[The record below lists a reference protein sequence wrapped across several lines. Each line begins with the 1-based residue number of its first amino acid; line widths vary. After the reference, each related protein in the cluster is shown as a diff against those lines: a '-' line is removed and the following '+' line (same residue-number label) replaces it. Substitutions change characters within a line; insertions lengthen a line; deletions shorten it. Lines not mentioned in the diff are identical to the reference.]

1 MDLTSTSFLFSF
13 LVLLVSLLLLK
24 KKRSG
29 RGAPLPPGP
38 SKLPIIGSL
47 HHLLGGLPHRSLT
60 ALSKKFGPVILLK
73 LGEVPTLVVSSTEAA
88 AEIMKTHDVSFASR
102 PTNLN
107 LQSATYGD
115 RGVGF
120 TSYGFHWRELRKMS
134 IVELL
139 SAKRV
144 QSFRF
149 IREEEVLNLVRSIV
163 LLSNTGSTV
172 NLSKKLVLLAN
183 DIGSRSVI
191 GSKCKYQK
199 EFIRIVMQT
208 LEAAGGFSLADLFP
222 SWPIIKLLSGATF
235 KMQILHRD
243 MDAILNSII
252 QERRERKSAEQPEE
266 EVEEAL
272 VDVMLRVQAEGSLSF
287 PLADEDM
294 KAMMLDMLG
303 GASETSAGIM
313 EWAMSELMKNPRV
326 MRRLQEEV
334 RETVGEKGKVT
345 EKDINGMNYLKL
357 VIKETLRLH
366 PPVPLLLPRE
376 CRETCEVL
384 GYQIPEKTR
393 VFVNVW
399 ALGRDPRYWDN
410 PTEFEPERFERRNSM
425 VDFKGTN
432 FEFLPFGAGRRICP
446 GMSFGLKSIELSLAS
461 LLYNFDWE
469 LPSGDEGMPQECQ
482 TVTSIINKQNGQI
495 RRAHVQIS
503 QEIGLIVPP
512 TLPLPVDLI
521 ELPLYYNTKLCIKKK
536 HCHIYQKKKEWPLA
550 HRFHTTMDFTN
561 TCTSF
566 LFSFLVLLVS
576 LLLLKKNRS
585 GRGARATLPPGPSKL
600 PIIGSLHH
608 LLGGLPH
615 RSLTALSKKFG
626 PVILLKLG
634 EVPTLVVSSTEAA
647 AEIMKTH
654 DVSFASRPTNLNL
667 QTATYGDRGVGFT
680 SYGFHWRELRKMSI
694 VELLSAKRVQSF
706 RFIREEEVLN
716 LVRSIVLLS
725 NTGSTVNL
733 SKKLVLLANDI
744 GSRSVI
750 GSKCKYQK
758 EFIRI
763 VMQTLEAAGGFSL
776 ADLFPSWPIIKLL
789 SGATFKMQM
798 LHRDMDAILNSIIQE
813 RRERKSAKQPEEE
826 EEEEALVDVMLRVQ
840 TEGSLSFPLA
850 DEDMKAMMLDM
861 LGGASETSAGIME
874 WAMSELMRNPRVMR
888 RLQEEVRE
896 TVGEKGKVT
905 EKDIN
910 GMNYLKL
917 VIKETL
923 RLHPPVPLLLPE
935 SAGRRA
941 RFLVTRYQRRQ
952 EYS

>member
-24 KKRSG
+24 KNRSG
-29 RGAPLPPGP
+29 GGARATLPPGP

-60 ALSKKFGPVILLK
+60 ALSQKFGPVILLK

-163 LLSNTGSTV
+163 LVSNTGSTV

-235 KMQILHRD
+235 KMQMLHRD

-266 EVEEAL
+266 EEEEAL

-313 EWAMSELMKNPRV
+313 EWAMSELMTNPRV

-469 LPSGDEGMPQECQ
+469 LPSGDEGMPQELDMSE
-482 TVTSIINKQNGQI
+482 TFSI
-495 RRAHVQIS
+495 
-503 QEIGLIVPP
+503 
-512 TLPLPVDLI
+512 
-521 ELPLYYNTKLCIKKK
+521 
-536 HCHIYQKKKEWPLA
+536 
-550 HRFHTTMDFTN
+550 
-561 TCTSF
+561 TC
-566 LFSFLVLLVS
+566 
-576 LLLLKKNRS
+576 R
-585 GRGARATLPPGPSKL
+585 
-600 PIIGSLHH
+600 
-608 LLGGLPH
+608 
-615 RSLTALSKKFG
+615 
-626 PVILLKLG
+626 
-634 EVPTLVVSSTEAA
+634 
-647 AEIMKTH
+647 
-654 DVSFASRPTNLNL
+654 
-667 QTATYGDRGVGFT
+667 
-680 SYGFHWRELRKMSI
+680 
-694 VELLSAKRVQSF
+694 
-706 RFIREEEVLN
+706 
-716 LVRSIVLLS
+716 
-725 NTGSTVNL
+725 
-733 SKKLVLLANDI
+733 
-744 GSRSVI
+744 
-750 GSKCKYQK
+750 
-758 EFIRI
+758 
-763 VMQTLEAAGGFSL
+763 
-776 ADLFPSWPIIKLL
+776 
-789 SGATFKMQM
+789 
-798 LHRDMDAILNSIIQE
+798 
-813 RRERKSAKQPEEE
+813 RKSD
-826 EEEEALVDVMLRVQ
+826 LCLR
-840 TEGSLSFPLA
+840 A
-850 DEDMKAMMLDM
+850 
-861 LGGASETSAGIME
+861 I
-874 WAMSELMRNPRVMR
+874 PRIPFSM
-888 RLQEEVRE
+888 
-896 TVGEKGKVT
+896 T
-905 EKDIN
+905 
-910 GMNYLKL
+910 
-917 VIKETL
+917 
-923 RLHPPVPLLLPE
+923 
-935 SAGRRA
+935 
-941 RFLVTRYQRRQ
+941 
-952 EYS
+952 

>member
-1 MDLTSTSFLFSF
+1 MDLTSTSF
-13 LVLLVSLLLLK
+13 SL
-24 KKRSG
+24 
-29 RGAPLPPGP
+29 
-38 SKLPIIGSL
+38 
-47 HHLLGGLPHRSLT
+47 
-60 ALSKKFGPVILLK
+60 
-73 LGEVPTLVVSSTEAA
+73 
-88 AEIMKTHDVSFASR
+88 
-102 PTNLN
+102 
-107 LQSATYGD
+107 
-115 RGVGF
+115 
-120 TSYGFHWRELRKMS
+120 
-134 IVELL
+134 
-139 SAKRV
+139 
-144 QSFRF
+144 
-149 IREEEVLNLVRSIV
+149 
-163 LLSNTGSTV
+163 
-172 NLSKKLVLLAN
+172 
-183 DIGSRSVI
+183 
-191 GSKCKYQK
+191 
-199 EFIRIVMQT
+199 
-208 LEAAGGFSLADLFP
+208 
-222 SWPIIKLLSGATF
+222 
-235 KMQILHRD
+235 
-243 MDAILNSII
+243 
-252 QERRERKSAEQPEE
+252 
-266 EVEEAL
+266 
-272 VDVMLRVQAEGSLSF
+272 
-287 PLADEDM
+287 
-294 KAMMLDMLG
+294 
-303 GASETSAGIM
+303 
-313 EWAMSELMKNPRV
+313 
-326 MRRLQEEV
+326 
-334 RETVGEKGKVT
+334 
-345 EKDINGMNYLKL
+345 
-357 VIKETLRLH
+357 
-366 PPVPLLLPRE
+366 
-376 CRETCEVL
+376 
-384 GYQIPEKTR
+384 
-393 VFVNVW
+393 
-399 ALGRDPRYWDN
+399 
-410 PTEFEPERFERRNSM
+410 
-425 VDFKGTN
+425 
-432 FEFLPFGAGRRICP
+432 
-446 GMSFGLKSIELSLAS
+446 
-461 LLYNFDWE
+461 
-469 LPSGDEGMPQECQ
+469 
-482 TVTSIINKQNGQI
+482 
-495 RRAHVQIS
+495 
-503 QEIGLIVPP
+503 
-512 TLPLPVDLI
+512 
-521 ELPLYYNTKLCIKKK
+521 
-536 HCHIYQKKKEWPLA
+536 
-550 HRFHTTMDFTN
+550 
-561 TCTSF
+561 
-566 LFSFLVLLVS
+566 FLVLLVS

-585 GRGARATLPPGPSKL
+585 GGGARATLPPGPSKL

-725 NTGSTVNL
+725 NAGSTVNL

-813 RRERKSAKQPEEE
+813 RRERKSAEQPEEE

-840 TEGSLSFPLA
+840 AEGSLSFPLA

-888 RLQEEVRE
+888 KLQEEVRE

-923 RLHPPVPLLLPE
+923 RLHPPVPLLLPRE
-935 SAGRRA
+935 CRETCEVLGYQIPEKTRVFVNVWALGRDPRYWDSPTEFEPEIREQEFHGRLQGTNFEFLPFGAGRRICPGMSFGLKSIELSLA
-941 RFLVTRYQRRQ
+941 SLLYNFDWELPSGNEGMPQELDMSETFSITCRRKSDLCLRAILVFL
-952 EYS
+952 SP

>member
-1 MDLTSTSFLFSF
+1 MDLTS
-13 LVLLVSLLLLK
+13 
-24 KKRSG
+24 
-29 RGAPLPPGP
+29 
-38 SKLPIIGSL
+38 
-47 HHLLGGLPHRSLT
+47 
-60 ALSKKFGPVILLK
+60 
-73 LGEVPTLVVSSTEAA
+73 
-88 AEIMKTHDVSFASR
+88 
-102 PTNLN
+102 
-107 LQSATYGD
+107 
-115 RGVGF
+115 
-120 TSYGFHWRELRKMS
+120 
-134 IVELL
+134 
-139 SAKRV
+139 
-144 QSFRF
+144 
-149 IREEEVLNLVRSIV
+149 
-163 LLSNTGSTV
+163 
-172 NLSKKLVLLAN
+172 
-183 DIGSRSVI
+183 
-191 GSKCKYQK
+191 
-199 EFIRIVMQT
+199 
-208 LEAAGGFSLADLFP
+208 
-222 SWPIIKLLSGATF
+222 
-235 KMQILHRD
+235 
-243 MDAILNSII
+243 
-252 QERRERKSAEQPEE
+252 
-266 EVEEAL
+266 
-272 VDVMLRVQAEGSLSF
+272 
-287 PLADEDM
+287 
-294 KAMMLDMLG
+294 
-303 GASETSAGIM
+303 
-313 EWAMSELMKNPRV
+313 
-326 MRRLQEEV
+326 
-334 RETVGEKGKVT
+334 
-345 EKDINGMNYLKL
+345 
-357 VIKETLRLH
+357 
-366 PPVPLLLPRE
+366 
-376 CRETCEVL
+376 
-384 GYQIPEKTR
+384 
-393 VFVNVW
+393 
-399 ALGRDPRYWDN
+399 
-410 PTEFEPERFERRNSM
+410 
-425 VDFKGTN
+425 
-432 FEFLPFGAGRRICP
+432 
-446 GMSFGLKSIELSLAS
+446 
-461 LLYNFDWE
+461 
-469 LPSGDEGMPQECQ
+469 
-482 TVTSIINKQNGQI
+482 
-495 RRAHVQIS
+495 
-503 QEIGLIVPP
+503 
-512 TLPLPVDLI
+512 
-521 ELPLYYNTKLCIKKK
+521 
-536 HCHIYQKKKEWPLA
+536 
-550 HRFHTTMDFTN
+550 
-561 TCTSF
+561 TSF

-813 RRERKSAKQPEEE
+813 RRERKSAEQPEEE

-840 TEGSLSFPLA
+840 AEGSLSFPLA

-935 SAGRRA
+935 SRETCEVLGYQIPEKTRVFVNVWALGRILDTGTIPLSLSQRFERRNSMVDFKGTNFEFLPFGAGRRICPGMSFGLKSIELSLA
-941 RFLVTRYQRRQ
+941 SLLYNFDWELPSGDEGMPQELDMSETFSITCRRK
-952 EYS
+952 SDLCLRAVPRIPFSMT

>member
-1 MDLTSTSFLFSF
+1 MDLNSTSFLFSI

-24 KKRSG
+24 KNRSG
-29 RGAPLPPGP
+29 SGARATLPPGP

-73 LGEVPTLVVSSTEAA
+73 LGEVPTLVVSSAEAA
-88 AEIMKTHDVSFASR
+88 AEIMKTHDISFASR

-107 LQSATYGD
+107 LQTATYGD

-149 IREEEVLNLVRSIV
+149 IREEEVLNLVRSIDQ
-163 LLSNTGSTV
+163 LSNTGSTV

-222 SWPIIKLLSGATF
+222 SWPIIKLLSGASF
-235 KMQILHRD
+235 KMQMLHSD

-252 QERRERKSAEQPEE
+252 QEHRERKSAEQPEE
-266 EVEEAL
+266 EEEEAL

-313 EWAMSELMKNPRV
+313 EWAMSELMRNPRV
-326 MRRLQEEV
+326 MRKLQEGGE
-334 RETVGEKGKVT
+334 ETVGGKGKVM
-345 EKDINGMNYLKL
+345 EKDINGMNYLRLVIKETLRLHLLFLCLLPRECRETCEVMEKDINGMNYLRL

-410 PTEFEPERFERRNSM
+410 PTEFEPERFEKRNSM

-469 LPSGDEGMPQECQ
+469 LPSGDEGMPQELDMSE
-482 TVTSIINKQNGQI
+482 TFSI
-495 RRAHVQIS
+495 
-503 QEIGLIVPP
+503 
-512 TLPLPVDLI
+512 
-521 ELPLYYNTKLCIKKK
+521 
-536 HCHIYQKKKEWPLA
+536 
-550 HRFHTTMDFTN
+550 
-561 TCTSF
+561 TC
-566 LFSFLVLLVS
+566 
-576 LLLLKKNRS
+576 R
-585 GRGARATLPPGPSKL
+585 
-600 PIIGSLHH
+600 
-608 LLGGLPH
+608 
-615 RSLTALSKKFG
+615 
-626 PVILLKLG
+626 
-634 EVPTLVVSSTEAA
+634 
-647 AEIMKTH
+647 
-654 DVSFASRPTNLNL
+654 
-667 QTATYGDRGVGFT
+667 
-680 SYGFHWRELRKMSI
+680 
-694 VELLSAKRVQSF
+694 
-706 RFIREEEVLN
+706 
-716 LVRSIVLLS
+716 
-725 NTGSTVNL
+725 
-733 SKKLVLLANDI
+733 
-744 GSRSVI
+744 
-750 GSKCKYQK
+750 
-758 EFIRI
+758 
-763 VMQTLEAAGGFSL
+763 
-776 ADLFPSWPIIKLL
+776 
-789 SGATFKMQM
+789 
-798 LHRDMDAILNSIIQE
+798 
-813 RRERKSAKQPEEE
+813 RKSD
-826 EEEEALVDVMLRVQ
+826 LCLR
-840 TEGSLSFPLA
+840 A
-850 DEDMKAMMLDM
+850 
-861 LGGASETSAGIME
+861 I
-874 WAMSELMRNPRVMR
+874 PRIPFSM
-888 RLQEEVRE
+888 
-896 TVGEKGKVT
+896 T
-905 EKDIN
+905 
-910 GMNYLKL
+910 
-917 VIKETL
+917 
-923 RLHPPVPLLLPE
+923 
-935 SAGRRA
+935 
-941 RFLVTRYQRRQ
+941 
-952 EYS
+952 

>member
-24 KKRSG
+24 KNRSG
-29 RGAPLPPGP
+29 GGARATLPPGP

-235 KMQILHRD
+235 KMQMLHRD

-266 EVEEAL
+266 EEEEEAL

-334 RETVGEKGKVT
+334 RETVGENGKVT

-446 GMSFGLKSIELSLAS
+446 GMSFGLKSIKLSLAS

-469 LPSGDEGMPQECQ
+469 LPSGDEGMPQELDMSE
-482 TVTSIINKQNGQI
+482 TFSI
-495 RRAHVQIS
+495 
-503 QEIGLIVPP
+503 
-512 TLPLPVDLI
+512 
-521 ELPLYYNTKLCIKKK
+521 
-536 HCHIYQKKKEWPLA
+536 
-550 HRFHTTMDFTN
+550 
-561 TCTSF
+561 TC
-566 LFSFLVLLVS
+566 
-576 LLLLKKNRS
+576 R
-585 GRGARATLPPGPSKL
+585 
-600 PIIGSLHH
+600 
-608 LLGGLPH
+608 
-615 RSLTALSKKFG
+615 
-626 PVILLKLG
+626 
-634 EVPTLVVSSTEAA
+634 
-647 AEIMKTH
+647 
-654 DVSFASRPTNLNL
+654 
-667 QTATYGDRGVGFT
+667 
-680 SYGFHWRELRKMSI
+680 
-694 VELLSAKRVQSF
+694 
-706 RFIREEEVLN
+706 
-716 LVRSIVLLS
+716 
-725 NTGSTVNL
+725 
-733 SKKLVLLANDI
+733 
-744 GSRSVI
+744 
-750 GSKCKYQK
+750 
-758 EFIRI
+758 
-763 VMQTLEAAGGFSL
+763 
-776 ADLFPSWPIIKLL
+776 
-789 SGATFKMQM
+789 
-798 LHRDMDAILNSIIQE
+798 
-813 RRERKSAKQPEEE
+813 RKSD
-826 EEEEALVDVMLRVQ
+826 LCLR
-840 TEGSLSFPLA
+840 A
-850 DEDMKAMMLDM
+850 
-861 LGGASETSAGIME
+861 I
-874 WAMSELMRNPRVMR
+874 PRIPFSM
-888 RLQEEVRE
+888 
-896 TVGEKGKVT
+896 T
-905 EKDIN
+905 
-910 GMNYLKL
+910 
-917 VIKETL
+917 
-923 RLHPPVPLLLPE
+923 
-935 SAGRRA
+935 
-941 RFLVTRYQRRQ
+941 
-952 EYS
+952 

>member
-24 KKRSG
+24 KNRSG
-29 RGAPLPPGP
+29 GGARATLPPGP

-163 LLSNTGSTV
+163 LLSN
-172 NLSKKLVLLAN
+172 A
-183 DIGSRSVI
+183 
-191 GSKCKYQK
+191 
-199 EFIRIVMQT
+199 
-208 LEAAGGFSLADLFP
+208 
-222 SWPIIKLLSGATF
+222 
-235 KMQILHRD
+235 
-243 MDAILNSII
+243 
-252 QERRERKSAEQPEE
+252 
-266 EVEEAL
+266 
-272 VDVMLRVQAEGSLSF
+272 
-287 PLADEDM
+287 
-294 KAMMLDMLG
+294 
-303 GASETSAGIM
+303 
-313 EWAMSELMKNPRV
+313 
-326 MRRLQEEV
+326 
-334 RETVGEKGKVT
+334 
-345 EKDINGMNYLKL
+345 
-357 VIKETLRLH
+357 
-366 PPVPLLLPRE
+366 
-376 CRETCEVL
+376 
-384 GYQIPEKTR
+384 
-393 VFVNVW
+393 
-399 ALGRDPRYWDN
+399 
-410 PTEFEPERFERRNSM
+410 
-425 VDFKGTN
+425 
-432 FEFLPFGAGRRICP
+432 
-446 GMSFGLKSIELSLAS
+446 
-461 LLYNFDWE
+461 
-469 LPSGDEGMPQECQ
+469 
-482 TVTSIINKQNGQI
+482 
-495 RRAHVQIS
+495 
-503 QEIGLIVPP
+503 
-512 TLPLPVDLI
+512 
-521 ELPLYYNTKLCIKKK
+521 
-536 HCHIYQKKKEWPLA
+536 
-550 HRFHTTMDFTN
+550 
-561 TCTSF
+561 
-566 LFSFLVLLVS
+566 
-576 LLLLKKNRS
+576 
-585 GRGARATLPPGPSKL
+585 
-600 PIIGSLHH
+600 
-608 LLGGLPH
+608 
-615 RSLTALSKKFG
+615 
-626 PVILLKLG
+626 
-634 EVPTLVVSSTEAA
+634 
-647 AEIMKTH
+647 
-654 DVSFASRPTNLNL
+654 
-667 QTATYGDRGVGFT
+667 
-680 SYGFHWRELRKMSI
+680 
-694 VELLSAKRVQSF
+694 
-706 RFIREEEVLN
+706 
-716 LVRSIVLLS
+716 
-725 NTGSTVNL
+725 GSTVNL

-813 RRERKSAKQPEEE
+813 RRERKSAEQPEE

-840 TEGSLSFPLA
+840 AEGSLSFPLA
-850 DEDMKAMMLDM
+850 DEDMKAMMLSQFRESNFWIPFAIKDM

-888 RLQEEVRE
+888 KLQEEVRE

-923 RLHPPVPLLLPE
+923 RLHPPVPLLLPRE
-935 SAGRRA
+935 CRETCEVLGYQIPEKTRVFVNVWALGRDPRYWDSPTEFEPERFERRNSMVDFKGTNFEFLPFGAGRRICPGMSFGLKSIELSLA
-941 RFLVTRYQRRQ
+941 SLLYNFDWELPSGNEGMPQVGHERDLLDYVPEEVGPLPTCHPSYSFLHD
-952 EYS
+952 